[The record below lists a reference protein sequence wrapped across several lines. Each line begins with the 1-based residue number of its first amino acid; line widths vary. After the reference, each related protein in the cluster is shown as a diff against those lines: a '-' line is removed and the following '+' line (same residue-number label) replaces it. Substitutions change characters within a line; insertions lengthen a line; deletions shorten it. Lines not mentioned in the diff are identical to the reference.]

1 MDTRVS
7 RLYSA
12 IKRLAQRGDRA
23 AIGTVA
29 GYAGGGRYRVQVAG
43 SEYEVLA
50 AGDAQAMDGQSVALL
65 VSGETGKPISMLG
78 AVRQMGV

>member
-1 MDTRVS
+1 VDTGVS

-29 GYAGGGRYRVQVAG
+29 GYLGGGRYRVQIAG
-43 SEYEVLA
+43 SQYEVPA
-50 AGDAQAMDGQSVALL
+50 AGDAQAMDEQSVAMM
-65 VSGETGKPISMLG
+65 VSGQTGKPIAMLG
-78 AVRQMGV
+78 VVRQTGA

>member
-1 MDTRVS
+1 MS

-12 IKRLAQRGDRA
+12 IKRLAQHGDRA
-23 AIGTVA
+23 AIGTVI

-43 SEYEVLA
+43 SEYEVPA

-65 VSGETGKPISMLG
+65 VNGETRQPIAMLG
-78 AVRQMGV
+78 AIRQTGGV

>member
-1 MDTRVS
+1 MS

-12 IKRLAQRGDRA
+12 IQRLAQKGDHA

-43 SEYEVLA
+43 SEYEVPA
-50 AGDAQAMDGQSVALL
+50 AGDAQVMDGQSVALM
-65 VSGETGKPISMLG
+65 VSGETGKPIAMLG
-78 AVRQMGV
+78 AVRQIGA

>member
-1 MDTRVS
+1 MS

-12 IKRLAQRGDRA
+12 IKRLAQPGDRA
-23 AIGTVA
+23 AIGTVI

-43 SEYEVLA
+43 SEYEVSA

-65 VSGETGKPISMLG
+65 MSGETGKPVAMLG
-78 AVRQMGV
+78 VVRQAGV